1 MAEPSWLESFQL
13 EVTGGVIPDRTYF
26 VDITT
31 ETAESR
37 LNIRFGEEK
46 AADRMEQAGGAFFER
61 VRNAYLTL
69 AERHSERVCIIDGS
83 GTENEVENAIWEDL
97 SLYL

>member
-1 MAEPSWLESFQL
+1 
-13 EVTGGVIPDRTYF
+13 
-26 VDITT
+26 
-31 ETAESR
+31 
-37 LNIRFGEEK
+37 
-46 AADRMEQAGGAFFER
+46 MEQAGGAFFER

-83 GTENEVENAIWEDL
+83 GTESEVENAIWEDL